1 MLVFGVT
8 FKFISCVLLRVS
20 LYVFTDQ
27 STPKGTLLSP
37 LSGSKRSG
45 SKHGSVVA
53 DLVHNALATAFDNPS
68 PQEEDEA
75 VPVLTL
81 PGHVADV

>member
-1 MLVFGVT
+1 MVFGVT
-8 FKFISCVLLRVS
+8 FKFLSCVLLCVS
-20 LYVFTDQ
+20 LYLFTDQ
-27 STPKGTLLSP
+27 STVKGALLSP

-53 DLVHNALATAFDNPS
+53 DIVHNALATAFDNPS
-68 PQEEDEA
+68 PQEEDESA
-75 VPVLTL
+75 PVITL